1 MTSSANADQ
10 NDPLEIINLTNRP
23 AEEMIPIIKPILKP
37 NDAIT
42 GTGFQLFVRTDT
54 KTLEEITRL
63 LKVMDKAPQNLMIS
77 VRNNIDIGSESTDF
91 NYSGNYEIGD
101 DTRVIVGDRP
111 PRKEGTRVRINKN
124 ERARENDTQ
133 QKVRV
138 VEGGKAFIS
147 AGELRPYQS
156 RTILRDRYG
165 VSVYDNIDYQ
175 DITSGFYVSPRL
187 TGNGNVTLHV
197 QPYFRSANDESNGG
211 NNRYRGSYY
220 GSNYESI
227 DVQEAD
233 TVITA
238 KLGQWVQ
245 IGGADE
251 AAKSKDKG
259 ILSTSRSATDRQ
271 SSIYIKV
278 DVEQ

>member
-165 VSVYDNIDYQ
+165 VS
-175 DITSGFYVSPRL
+175 PRL

>member
-1 MTSSANADQ
+1 MTLSASAGQ

-37 NDAIT
+37 DDAIT

-54 KTLEEITRL
+54 KTFEEITRL
-63 LKVMDKAPQNLMIS
+63 LQVMDKAPRNLMIS
-77 VRNNIDIGSESTDF
+77 VRNNVDIGSETTDF

-111 PRKEGTRVRINKN
+111 PREEGTRVRINKN

-133 QKVRV
+133 QKLRV

-165 VSVYDNIDYQ
+165 VSVYDNVDYQ

-211 NNRYRGSYY
+211 NNRYRNSYY
-220 GSNYESI
+220 ESNYGSI

-233 TVITA
+233 TTITA

-245 IGGADE
+245 IGGTDE
-251 AAKSKDKG
+251 AAKSKEKG

-278 DVEQ
+278 DVDQ